1 MTEITAL
8 KADPRHPSRVQVFL
22 DGRLWRAVP
31 AAAAV
36 GLSVGMTLGAA
47 AQQAIDAQSSEAAAL
62 ERVGRLLAIRPRSEV
77 EIRQRLDRA
86 AVPAETIERV
96 VERLRRS
103 GDIDDG
109 AFARTWVD
117 NRTTFRPRGAA
128 MLRAELQRKGVA
140 PKVIGEAVAEVDEE
154 EAAWEAARRARR
166 RWSGLDA
173 RTRRQKLYAYLQRRG
188 FTYDTIHLVLRRW
201 EADEVESEE
210 LA

>member
-1 MTEITAL
+1 
-8 KADPRHPSRVQVFL
+8 VYL

-31 AAAAV
+31 SAAAA
-36 GLSVGMTLGAA
+36 GLSVGMTLDET

-77 EIRQRLDRA
+77 EIRRRLDRA
-86 AVPAETIERV
+86 GVPAETIERV

-109 AFARTWVD
+109 AFARTWVE

-128 MLRAELQRKGVA
+128 MLRAELQQKGVA
-140 PKVIGEAVAEVDEE
+140 PKVIGQALAEVDEA
-154 EAAWEAARRARR
+154 EAAWAAARQARR

-173 RTRRQKLYAYLQRRG
+173 HTRRQRLYAYLQRRG
-188 FTYDTIHLVLRRW
+188 FTYDIIHLVLRRS
-201 EADEVESEE
+201 EADGVESEE